1 MIGRDEGVLTC
12 VCGRHSGPPELCRLL
27 PCLKCDRSYFE
38 QTEKS
43 KRFPAVA
50 ASHRQTLPVV
60 SRQTHECG
68 LLPAEPHSVCSVSL
82 MFQHQLWMRQ
92 TRPKLRW
99 HWHLEIDWRMCRHGD
114 GFVLHSA
121 SSLSFS
127 PSDCPNIASVNTV
140 HTTKK
145 ISTTRLF
152 GQGPVPKETS

>member
-50 ASHRQTLPVV
+50 SSHRQTLPVV
-60 SRQTHECG
+60 SRQTHQCG
-68 LLPAEPHSVCSVSL
+68 LLQAEPHSVGHVSL

-92 TRPKLRW
+92 TRSRQIARNALESVPSWRW
-99 HWHLEIDWRMCRHGD
+99 FCLAFCQ
-114 GFVLHSA
+114 
-121 SSLSFS
+121 LS
-127 PSDCPNIASVNTV
+127 ILLA
-140 HTTKK
+140 
-145 ISTTRLF
+145 
-152 GQGPVPKETS
+152 E